1 MNKQEELTAIQE
13 ALSDWKNRMHTWKLY
28 YIQDKQ
34 AKVVPFVPNDDQLYL
49 NENLHYFNVIPKA
62 RQRWFTT
69 DIDVFITDQC
79 IFNENISAWII
90 AHTLDDAYKIFKTK
104 VKFPYDNLGWPD
116 TPENADFYT
125 LWQNIKKECQIVK
138 NNESTLEFSN
148 WSSIYVSTSFRSWT
162 LQFLHISEFWKIAH
176 KSPEKAQEIIS
187 GAMEAVWEWWIIFIE
202 STAEGK
208 NEFYFIVKEAE
219 QLKLT
224 WKPLNHLEPK
234 LFFVPWWKDPNYTL
248 EDEHLE
254 LTTETERYFEKLED
268 EHSDLLAEHWV
279 TEIKLWQKKWWQM
292 KKKRLKNK
300 MGREYPS
307 FLEEAFEVIVE
318 WAYYKKEIQELLKD
332 HRLCKFK
339 RDPAYPTYLATDLG
353 MADAMSCIFFQMIWK
368 EIRIV
373 DWFRW
378 SNYSVKDLHTVK
390 LSKLWYKLE
399 KVFTPHDWAKRSQ
412 NDWVSTSNYFRDLWY
427 KVKQLTRDNAI
438 MDRINLARDMF
449 SRLWVDE
456 RLECWIWPKLLPM
469 KLLDL
474 IAQYREKMD
483 HTSGL
488 WLGYPLHNHESS
500 HDADAL
506 WYMFRSCKW
515 LESEMMDE
523 TAWTEAVYSPDIDD
537 CF

>member
-13 ALSDWKNRMHTWKLY
+13 ALSDWKNRMHSWTLY
-28 YIQDKQ
+28 YIQDKK
-34 AKVVPFVPNDDQLYL
+34 ARVVPFIPNDDQLYL

-62 RQRWFTT
+62 RQRGFTT
-69 DIDVFITDQC
+69 DIDLFFTDQC

-90 AHTLDDAYKIFKTK
+90 ADTLENAYKIFQKK
-104 VKFPYDNLGWPD
+104 VKFPYDNLGWPN
-116 TPENADFYT
+116 TEENSDFYK
-125 LWQNIKKECQIVK
+125 LWQKIKEECKIVK

-148 WSSIYVSTSFRSWT
+148 GSSIYVSTSFRSWT

-187 GAMEAVWEWWIIFIE
+187 GAMEAVWEWGLIFIE

-219 QLKLT
+219 QLQLT
-224 WKPLNHLEPK
+224 GKKLNHLEPK
-234 LFFVPWWKDPNYTL
+234 LFFVPWWKDPEYTL
-248 EDEHLE
+248 DDPHLE
-254 LTTETERYFEKLED
+254 LTTETIRYFEKLE
-268 EHSDLLAEHWV
+268 EAHEIFWL
-279 TEIKLWQKKWWQM
+279 TENQKKWWQM
-292 KKKRLKNK
+292 KKKRLKGK

-318 WAYYKKEIQELLKD
+318 WAYYKKEIQQLLKD
-332 HRLCKFK
+332 WRLCKFN
-339 RDPAYPTYLATDLG
+339 RDPAYPVHLATDLW
-353 MADAMSCIFFQMIWK
+353 MADAMACIFFQIIWK
-368 EIRIV
+368 EIRII
-373 DWFRW
+373 DRFRW
-378 SNYSVKDLHTVK
+378 SNLSVKDLHTVK
-390 LSKLWYKLE
+390 LSKLWYKLDY
-399 KVFTPHDWAKRSQ
+399 VFTPHDWAKRSQ
-412 NDWVSTSNYFRDLWY
+412 NDWVSTSDYFRDLWY

-449 SRLWVDE
+449 SNLWVDE

-506 WYMFRSCKW
+506 WYMFRACKW
-515 LESEMMDE
+515 LENERLDE
-523 TAWTEAVYSPDIDD
+523 DDFVWEVYEVDIDD